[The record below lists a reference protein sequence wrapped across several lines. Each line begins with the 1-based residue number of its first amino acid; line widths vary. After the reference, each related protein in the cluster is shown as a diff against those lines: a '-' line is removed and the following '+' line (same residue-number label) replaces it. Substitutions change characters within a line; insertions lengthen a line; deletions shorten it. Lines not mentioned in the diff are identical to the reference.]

1 VRIRVRVRLRVRV
14 TVRERVTVRVW
25 VRLRL
30 RLRVGVRVRV
40 RALERHACILDRE
53 PVVLHLGVAEGAI
66 AVVGGHL
73 GVEVDRLVVLLQRVR
88 EVRLLE
94 QLIAL
99 VLNRLPHATA
109 LSHQPPAIRPQRSE
123 SAWA

>member
-1 VRIRVRVRLRVRV
+1 MPSR
-14 TVRERVTVRVW
+14 W
-25 VRLRL
+25 A
-30 RLRVGVRVRV
+30 VGLVLLARTT
-40 RALERHACILDRE
+40 AWPKIEECPHFPGSTPIAEYHACILDRE
-53 PVVLHLGVAEGAI
+53 PVVLHLGVAEGAV

-109 LSHQPPAIRPQRSE
+109 LSHQPPAIRPQRSDLV
-123 SAWA
+123 WA